1 MGFDGISWDFMGF
14 DGISWDLAS
23 GKHAKSE
30 VEFINDSPFLII
42 FVSQL
47 PFWSCDMAPPFGS
60 MSGRDMAPSFEQCS
74 KPLLVD
80 DSLGD
85 KNNFTLHIY
94 IYICDYEIAIS

>member
-1 MGFDGISWDFMGF
+1 MGFH
-14 DGISWDLAS
+14 GISWDLAS
-23 GKHAKSE
+23 GKHATSE
-30 VEFINDSPFLII
+30 VEFINDSLFLLI

-60 MSGRDMAPSFEQCS
+60 MSGRDMAPSFERCS

-85 KNNFTLHIY
+85 KKKLYPSY
-94 IYICDYEIAIS
+94 IYILVIMKLLFHNHPLAISLH